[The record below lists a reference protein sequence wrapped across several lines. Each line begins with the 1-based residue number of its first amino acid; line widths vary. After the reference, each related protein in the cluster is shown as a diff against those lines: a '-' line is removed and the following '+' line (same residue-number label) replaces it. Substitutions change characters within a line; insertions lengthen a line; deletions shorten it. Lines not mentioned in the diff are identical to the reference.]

1 MRNQKSY
8 TIEEAEKALEHYCS
22 YQERTHIEVDK
33 KLQSLGMIPVVR
45 ERILMHLLQN
55 NFLNEERFARAYSR
69 GKFNNNKWGR
79 VKIKQQLLQKG
90 ASEANIRIGLTE
102 INEEVYF
109 GMIKSLASKYQL
121 RNKETNAYKRK
132 QNLLRYLMQKGYEA
146 DLIYD
151 FLKTVDY

>member
-22 YQERTHIEVDK
+22 YRERTHIEVDK